1 MQFNTILRK
10 GCNVVIAYR
19 EEGLRQAHLV
29 QQLAVE
35 IGFGVMLATLWTS
48 TPCGA
53 DSFEVFCF
61 CLRISSSR

>member
-1 MQFNTILRK
+1 MI
-10 GCNVVIAYR
+10 VYR

-35 IGFGVMLATLWTS
+35 MGFGVMFATLWTS

-53 DSFEVFCF
+53 DNFEVFCF
-61 CLRISSSR
+61 CLRISSSK